1 MSVLANLVMGSDGST
16 TLEGSSKS
24 LSSSEDRS
32 RFHEL
37 RAQASVILIGGNTAR
52 TEPYGATPVPLVV
65 ISKSG
70 DIPESVRNN
79 PLVHIWDQDSVSAV
93 ARAQSEFGPNVL
105 VEGGINLL
113 KELLLANV
121 IDELYLTISSKSG
134 GENIYD
140 LSAMT
145 REFTVES
152 SEKSGGQTFLK
163 LIKN

>member
-1 MSVLANLVMGSDGST
+1 M
-16 TLEGSSKS
+16 
-24 LSSSEDRS
+24 
-32 RFHEL
+32 
-37 RAQASVILIGGNTAR
+37 
-52 TEPYGATPVPLVV
+52 V

-79 PLVHIWDQDSVSAV
+79 PLAQIWNLDPVSAV
-93 ARAQSEFGPNVL
+93 ARAQSEFGGNVL

-113 KELLLANV
+113 KELLLANQ
-121 IDELYLTISSKSG
+121 IDELYLTISEKTG

-152 SEKSGGQTFLK
+152 SEKSAGQTFLK

>member
-1 MSVLANLVMGSDGST
+1 
-16 TLEGSSKS
+16 
-24 LSSSEDRS
+24 
-32 RFHEL
+32 
-37 RAQASVILIGGNTAR
+37 
-52 TEPYGATPVPLVV
+52 VPLIV

-70 DIPESVRNN
+70 EIPESVRSN